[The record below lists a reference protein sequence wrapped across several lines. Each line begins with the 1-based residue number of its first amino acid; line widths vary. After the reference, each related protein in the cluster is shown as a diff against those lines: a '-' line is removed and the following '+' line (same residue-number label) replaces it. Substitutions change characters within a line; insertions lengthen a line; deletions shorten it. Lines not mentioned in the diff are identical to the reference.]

1 MSLTRLSDQMELVS
15 TADFPHGK
23 YPFEKFNQV
32 QSRVF
37 EICGKNCNCVIA
49 APTSVGKTV
58 CAELFMSHEVR
69 VRGGKAIYLAP
80 LRALAKEK
88 IDDWTSPDSIFGDL
102 KIAIC
107 TGDYRLTESR
117 IKELNEADIIVMT
130 SEMLNSRCRNMD
142 SEKNDFL
149 KDCGTIVVD
158 ESHLLTVPGRGDHLE
173 VGLMK
178 FSEFARDPRMVFL
191 SATMPNVDQIADWVG
206 CSLVK
211 KDTYLV
217 KSEYRPCP
225 LDIHYENYE
234 VSESYELTEEYKVS
248 KAVDIARNYPD
259 DKFLVFVHSKNT
271 GERVKKA
278 LLDAKVEC
286 EFHNAD
292 LDKDK
297 RHEVEKKFKYGK
309 LRVIIAT
316 STLAWGCYKHGSRV
330 VMPDGSLKDVKDI
343 VVGDKLMCP
352 VDEGFAPRKVVK
364 EKTFKSDRGYF
375 VKLECGDT
383 MTVSEDHVFLA
394 AKERNSPEWCDVSS
408 LSKGDF
414 VAVPSDLK
422 IWTKELQGI
431 NRFWYLVGFAFGDGC
446 LVDCGFHADGSQK
459 ATLDLCLGKM
469 NRLSKNV
476 IKMFSEEFDYNV
488 KVVNDTNGIPHIRTK
503 KKEIVD
509 KFLEILPLGR
519 KNGQDDMPKST
530 YASQL
535 KIKSFLR
542 GLFDADGGPEDHS
555 NGNLSVG
562 LTNISEKVVQSV
574 RCILLGFGIRSSFGR
589 KLMKPSVINGRLQM
603 PARKYC
609 YRLRIFGSD
618 NIRKFEDNIGFGC
631 PDKSTRISK
640 YLVAKSS
647 ERSKDLIPARE
658 LIKDH
663 LIHNSMGASHFKSF
677 TNCDLYNSIKT
688 QDCRRNTISK
698 LLSST
703 EKRTKLNDLVEKPYF
718 WSRIKEIKKCR
729 GGLFKEIEIES
740 PHAYVGCGAIS
751 HNCNFPARRV
761 VITGVHRG
769 MSEVETYDIFQM
781 AGRAG
786 RPGYDPRGDVYILLP
801 DNNSEH
807 HEDRLSSPKDIES
820 QLLSYSGKEE
830 DPHYKTLAF
839 HLVSEIHH
847 GQIATLKDIHHWYG
861 KSLAYFQYNDL
872 EDSIVDK
879 TMDLLMR
886 VGAVKEVDG
895 KYEVTSVG
903 KVSSMMYYSPF
914 DVADLRRNFKF
925 LFGNGLQINDMAVAL
940 ALGNVDSIRMGFVT
954 RAEKDEME
962 DFASKVQNAFGGGY
976 LESSIK
982 GAYAYYCLLNG
993 HTLGPFNAMARGLQM
1008 DFERLAS
1015 VLNMLDSMAA
1025 KWNKR
1030 EFFTNLSLRIAYG
1043 VRPELIDL
1051 CKVPNVGKVRA
1062 ERLYAAG
1069 IRKPADML
1077 KNPHAV
1083 KKILNMKDDKI
1094 MEILKGAK
1102 SIISS

>member
-1 MSLTRLSDQMELVS
+1 MSLIRLSDQLELVS

-37 EICGKNCNCVIA
+37 EICDKNCNCVIA

-117 IKELNEADIIVMT
+117 MRELNEADIIVMT

-178 FSEFARDPRMVFL
+178 FSEVARDPRIVFL

-225 LDIHYENYE
+225 LDIHYETYE
-234 VSESYELTEEYKVS
+234 VSESYELTEEYKVA
-248 KAVDIARNYPD
+248 KAVEIVRNYPD
-259 DKFLVFVHSKNT
+259 DKFLVFVHSKST
-271 GERVKKA
+271 GERVNKA
-278 LLDAKVEC
+278 LQDAKVEC

-292 LDKDK
+292 LVKDK

-316 STLAWGCYKHGSRV
+316 STLAWGV
-330 VMPDGSLKDVKDI
+330 NL
-343 VVGDKLMCP
+343 
-352 VDEGFAPRKVVK
+352 
-364 EKTFKSDRGYF
+364 
-375 VKLECGDT
+375 
-383 MTVSEDHVFLA
+383 
-394 AKERNSPEWCDVSS
+394 
-408 LSKGDF
+408 
-414 VAVPSDLK
+414 PS
-422 IWTKELQGI
+422 
-431 NRFWYLVGFAFGDGC
+431 
-446 LVDCGFHADGSQK
+446 
-459 ATLDLCLGKM
+459 
-469 NRLSKNV
+469 
-476 IKMFSEEFDYNV
+476 
-488 KVVNDTNGIPHIRTK
+488 
-503 KKEIVD
+503 
-509 KFLEILPLGR
+509 
-519 KNGQDDMPKST
+519 
-530 YASQL
+530 
-535 KIKSFLR
+535 
-542 GLFDADGGPEDHS
+542 
-555 NGNLSVG
+555 
-562 LTNISEKVVQSV
+562 
-574 RCILLGFGIRSSFGR
+574 
-589 KLMKPSVINGRLQM
+589 
-603 PARKYC
+603 
-609 YRLRIFGSD
+609 
-618 NIRKFEDNIGFGC
+618 
-631 PDKSTRISK
+631 
-640 YLVAKSS
+640 
-647 ERSKDLIPARE
+647 
-658 LIKDH
+658 
-663 LIHNSMGASHFKSF
+663 
-677 TNCDLYNSIKT
+677 
-688 QDCRRNTISK
+688 
-698 LLSST
+698 
-703 EKRTKLNDLVEKPYF
+703 
-718 WSRIKEIKKCR
+718 
-729 GGLFKEIEIES
+729 
-740 PHAYVGCGAIS
+740 
-751 HNCNFPARRV
+751 RRV

-801 DNNSEH
+801 DNNADH

-820 QLLSYSGKEE
+820 QLLSHTGKED

-847 GQIATLKDIHHWYG
+847 GQISTLKDIHHWYG

-886 VGAVKEVDG
+886 VGAVKEVEG

-925 LFGNGLQINDMAVAL
+925 LFGNGLHINDMAVAL

-993 HTLGPFNAMARGLQM
+993 YTLGPFNAMARGLQM

-1025 KWNKR
+1025 KWNR
-1030 EFFTNLSLRIAYG
+1030 RDFFNNLSLRIAYG

-1077 KNPHAV
+1077 KNPQVV

-1102 SIISS
+1102 SIVSP

>member
-1 MSLTRLSDQMELVS
+1 MSLIRLSDQLELVS

-37 EICGKNCNCVIA
+37 EICDKNCNCVIA

-117 IKELNEADIIVMT
+117 MRELNEADIIVMT

-178 FSEFARDPRMVFL
+178 FSEFARDPRIVFL

-225 LDIHYENYE
+225 LDIHYETYE
-234 VSESYELTEEYKVS
+234 VSESYELTEEYKVA
-248 KAVDIARNYPD
+248 KAVDIVRNYPD
-259 DKFLVFVHSKNT
+259 DKFLVFVHSKST

-278 LLDAKVEC
+278 LVDAKVEC

-316 STLAWGCYKHGSRV
+316 STLAWGC
-330 VMPDGSLKDVKDI
+330 
-343 VVGDKLMCP
+343 
-352 VDEGFAPRKVVK
+352 
-364 EKTFKSDRGYF
+364 
-375 VKLECGDT
+375 
-383 MTVSEDHVFLA
+383 
-394 AKERNSPEWCDVSS
+394 
-408 LSKGDF
+408 
-414 VAVPSDLK
+414 
-422 IWTKELQGI
+422 
-431 NRFWYLVGFAFGDGC
+431 
-446 LVDCGFHADGSQK
+446 
-459 ATLDLCLGKM
+459 
-469 NRLSKNV
+469 
-476 IKMFSEEFDYNV
+476 
-488 KVVNDTNGIPHIRTK
+488 
-503 KKEIVD
+503 
-509 KFLEILPLGR
+509 
-519 KNGQDDMPKST
+519 
-530 YASQL
+530 
-535 KIKSFLR
+535 
-542 GLFDADGGPEDHS
+542 
-555 NGNLSVG
+555 
-562 LTNISEKVVQSV
+562 
-574 RCILLGFGIRSSFGR
+574 
-589 KLMKPSVINGRLQM
+589 
-603 PARKYC
+603 
-609 YRLRIFGSD
+609 
-618 NIRKFEDNIGFGC
+618 
-631 PDKSTRISK
+631 
-640 YLVAKSS
+640 
-647 ERSKDLIPARE
+647 
-658 LIKDH
+658 
-663 LIHNSMGASHFKSF
+663 
-677 TNCDLYNSIKT
+677 
-688 QDCRRNTISK
+688 
-698 LLSST
+698 
-703 EKRTKLNDLVEKPYF
+703 
-718 WSRIKEIKKCR
+718 
-729 GGLFKEIEIES
+729 
-740 PHAYVGCGAIS
+740 
-751 HNCNFPARRV
+751 NFPARRV

-769 MSEVETYDIFQM
+769 MNEVETYDIFQM

-801 DNNSEH
+801 DNNAEH

-820 QLLSYSGKEE
+820 QLLSYSGKAE

-847 GQIATLKDIHHWYG
+847 GQISTLKDIHHWYG

-925 LFGNGLQINDMAVAL
+925 LFGNGLHINDMAVAL

-982 GAYAYYCLLNG
+982 GAYSYYCLLNG
-993 HTLGPFNAMARGLQM
+993 YTLGPFNAMARGLQM

-1025 KWNKR
+1025 KWNR
-1030 EFFTNLSLRIAYG
+1030 RDFFNNLSLRIAYG

-1077 KNPHAV
+1077 KNPQVV
-1083 KKILNMKDDKI
+1083 KKILNMKDEKV
-1094 MEILKGAK
+1094 MEILKAAK
-1102 SIISS
+1102 SLFSS